1 MKRIV
6 VAFLLLVS
14 LHLSAQQAL
23 PTYIPANGLVGW
35 WPFTGNANDSSGNA
49 NHGAVSNAALTI
61 DRFGNLN
68 TAYAFNGINSKI
80 DVADAASLRC
90 RKITISA
97 WIKCVDTT
105 VINQIVYKGS
115 MTAQGEAYSFSLSSP
130 NGKISGGIKYASSC
144 LPGVGWY
151 AGASTLQP
159 APSSVWMH
167 VLFTYD
173 GTAAKFY
180 KNGVLED
187 SSYNPGLIDSCVG
200 GGLRFGFDH
209 LRFAASTGDPFNGTI
224 DDIGIWNRALSA
236 AEVIQLYSSSLTDCG
251 YGNLGVNVCVPQRN
265 LHVKDVLRLEPRS
278 TAPANPGKGDIY
290 FDDTINKLRVYD
302 GTQWQNC
309 W

>member
-6 VAFLLLVS
+6 LTFLVFAS

-35 WPFTGNANDSSGNA
+35 WPFTGNANDSSGNG
-49 NHGAVSNAALTI
+49 NHGTVAYAALTT

-68 TAYAFNGINSKI
+68 SAYSFNGLNSKI

-90 RKITISA
+90 RKITLSA
-97 WIKCVDTT
+97 WIKCTDTT
-105 VINQIVYKGS
+105 VINQIIYKGS
-115 MTAQGEAYSFSLSSP
+115 MTAAGEAYSFSLNTP
-130 NGKISGGIKYASSC
+130 NGKLAGGVKYASNC
-144 LPGVGWY
+144 VPAVGWY
-151 AGASTLQP
+151 AGAQTLLP
-159 APSSVWMH
+159 APSSVWLH
-167 VLFTYD
+167 IVYTYD

-180 KNGVLED
+180 KNGVMED
-187 SSYNPGLIDSCVG
+187 SAYNPGLIDSCIG

-209 LRFAASTGDPFNGTI
+209 LRYSVSTGDPFHGSI
-224 DDIGIWNRALSA
+224 DDIGIWNRALTN
-236 AEVIQLYSSSLTDCG
+236 AEITQLYTSSLTDCG
-251 YGNLGVNVCVPQRN
+251 YGKLGINVCEPQRN

-278 TAPANPGKGDIY
+278 TEPSNPGKGDIY